1 MGADYN
7 QRNIYL
13 IGENTTCMNRIESV
27 LGSRSKS
34 SPVIVVVGLKERGS
48 VINYIKTRFDDEII
62 NAIELFN
69 LNATARGWLILTKS
83 RVIFYINQDANNFE
97 EIDHIKWVIDDLKN
111 TSIHLHQTDQNEI
124 EIIPG
129 KSILFDSNLISG
141 DRLIQ
146 ECENA
151 LKSKDEL
158 KADAYNLAI
167 VKISGLSNIIT
178 TNARLQGNLSDPDAS
193 ALNIDLNQH
202 LIKKFMGSGLSI
214 QEFEKLIR
222 CASRLAMQNVN
233 QAHLSGYLNAY
244 DQSKIYVE
252 ILSSHLDNL
261 LASGSNKEESR
272 IITETK
278 PNKIAREQL
287 KFISAGGLDNFYQTL
302 IQEINETYTNS
313 TYTSTLILCRKLV
326 ENLLIDLLR
335 KKYGRKSKDDVE
347 IYYNPHEGRF
357 HEFTYLVKNLESRK
371 SDFKIDLDLI
381 EEFLRL
387 VTPFRQGANSKA
399 HSLIYFIKNKEDLSR
414 YDIQRMVDLLIRLR
428 SHD

>member
-1 MGADYN
+1 
-7 QRNIYL
+7 
-13 IGENTTCMNRIESV
+13 MNRIESV